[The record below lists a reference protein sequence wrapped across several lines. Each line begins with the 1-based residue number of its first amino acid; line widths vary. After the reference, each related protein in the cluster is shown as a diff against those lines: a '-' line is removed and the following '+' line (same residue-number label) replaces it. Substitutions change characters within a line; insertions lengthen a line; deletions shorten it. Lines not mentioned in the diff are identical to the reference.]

1 MYLDLTYF
9 NSLKQ
14 KLDFDSEELFGLQ
27 GGNLVD
33 YLLFLMSIIY
43 VGSGT
48 DCRKISH
55 CWSAAAT
62 KYERKHNP
70 QQVHKDL
77 LEKWSADAEVGITQF
92 CSNSSKDESGLFE
105 SFLIIFLKYY
115 KYNIANINHGSMCY
129 KWRNQSKLVSLNLGY
144 LISYKIYLL
153 FINTTVTPIKLKDI
167 KYKPRRKKYT

>member
-1 MYLDLTYF
+1 MLNMMCNIKKEISEIHFKMNQIGGFRNCVYIYLDLTYF

-33 YLLFLMSIIY
+33 YLSFLMSIIY

-55 CWSAAAT
+55 SSSADAT
-62 KYERKHNP
+62 KYKRKLNP
-70 QQVHKDL
+70 QKVHKDL
-77 LEKWSADAEVGITQF
+77 LKKWSADTEVGITQF

-105 SFLIIFLKYY
+105 SFLILFLKYY
-115 KYNIANINHGSMCY
+115 KYNIATLTMDQCAINGGI
-129 KWRNQSKLVSLNLGY
+129 NQN
-144 LISYKIYLL
+144 
-153 FINTTVTPIKLKDI
+153 
-167 KYKPRRKKYT
+167 